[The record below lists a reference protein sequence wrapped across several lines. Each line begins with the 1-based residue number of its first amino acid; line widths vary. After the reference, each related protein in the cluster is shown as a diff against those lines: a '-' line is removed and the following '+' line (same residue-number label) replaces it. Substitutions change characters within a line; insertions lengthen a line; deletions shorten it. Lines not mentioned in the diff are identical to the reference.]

1 MVAYALARRV
11 ALVLVATLVATSV
24 GAQRTYAVGHDH
36 AGVERLWSKFPL
48 GPRLRTSPATQQQ
61 PTHPRPT
68 QPPPPSASARADTSA
83 RVTPSESRH
92 VSWRVWTMIA
102 GAAAVLVATI
112 AWLHSRRRSR
122 GAAPLGG
129 PARPVVADRPS
140 SRAPTLA
147 VPAQP
152 AGSVPP
158 EKHPWLS
165 AVPRTVDTLPRA
177 DLFAMANALGVENTL
192 SMSREEL
199 VEVLSVSGRAA
210 GAGPSPSDHELALYA
225 AAYVAAARVGNPAPI
240 LAATAL
246 VSPTIDEPALHVER
260 MVAEARR
267 RGLLTSH
274 GPGKCC
280 GELTARGRALLR
292 DPALQRPP
300 SSHR

>member
-24 GAQRTYAVGHDH
+24 GAPSAYAVGHDH
-36 AGVERLWSKFPL
+36 AGVGRLWSKFPL

-61 PTHPRPT
+61 PAHPRPT
-68 QPPPPSASARADTSA
+68 PPPTPSASARADTSV

-92 VSWRVWTMIA
+92 IAWWVWTIIA
-102 GAAAVLVATI
+102 GAAAVVVATI

-129 PARPVVADRPS
+129 PARPLIAGRPPS
-140 SRAPTLA
+140 GAPTVA

-177 DLFAMANALGVENTL
+177 DLFAMANAVGVENTL

-199 VEVLSVSGRAA
+199 VEVLSISGPAA

-246 VSPTIDEPALHVER
+246 VPPTSDEPAPYVER
-260 MVAEARR
+260 MVVEARR

-274 GPGKCC
+274 GSGKCC
-280 GELTARGRALLR
+280 GDLTARGRALLR

-300 SSHR
+300 SAR